1 MMTIT
6 EMYIK
11 ANQIINKPKTMTK
24 ESIIAL
30 TCKKH
35 VKIYKLKQLGLS
47 NKEIAEAL
55 ATNAGHVYNA
65 LKNYDTNPEMKTEAD
80 LIV

>member
-1 MMTIT
+1 
-6 EMYIK
+6 
-11 ANQIINKPKTMTK
+11 MTK
-24 ESIIAL
+24 ENIIEL

-55 ATNAGHVYNA
+55 GTNAGHVYNA
-65 LKNYDTNPEMKTEAD
+65 LKNYETKPEMKTAAD
-80 LIV
+80 LL